1 MFHAPRIALVSNVTG
16 RVATAE
22 ELRDPEYWVRQLR
35 GTVRFHDGVRTL
47 HDRRVTAYVELGPDP
62 VLTAMV
68 RACLGEDA
76 PALAPLLRRDRPET
90 RTFTTALA
98 RLALH
103 GVQPDTERLFPGG
116 RRTALPTY
124 AFQRSRYWLDTAAVS
139 DAADVGLAPA
149 GHPLLGGMTGLADGD
164 GLLFAGRLSPRTR
177 PWLGQHLIAGT
188 ELLPGAALVELAV
201 AAGDRAGCGTLR
213 ELVLEAP
220 LPLPADGVR
229 LQIAVGPVDG
239 DGSRPVA
246 LHSSHEEGDWTRHAS
261 GVLTPRAR
269 TAPAD
274 EGSWPPPAA
283 HPLPLDGLYDRLA
296 DRGYAYG
303 PAFQGLVA
311 AWRSGTDL
319 YGEVELPEDL
329 HSEAAEYGLHPA
341 LLDAALHALLLAEPG
356 DEGTVRLPFAYDG
369 VTLHASGA
377 TRLRVR
383 LTRNTGDGLTLT
395 ATDPAGQ
402 PVLSVDS
409 VTLRPVPAERI
420 TGHTGGSADVP
431 HRVEW
436 QPLPAPAG
444 RTAPGRWAALGAA
457 VPGLTET
464 AHPDP
469 DALTA
474 ALDAGEPAPDVL
486 VLTCRTGRERDAQ
499 ARAAVRDML
508 GVIRHCLG
516 DERLAATRYLLLT
529 HRAVAAVP
537 GEDVHDLPAAAVRGL
552 VRTAASEHPGRF
564 ALLDTDTG
572 RDHGAGT
579 TGADDLRTA
588 AATAVADGLELALR
602 DGRMLTPRLT
612 RGRAAPTGPAVLDP
626 DGTVLITGG
635 TGGLGRRLARHL
647 VDRHGIRHLLL
658 TSRRGPDAPGAAELA
673 AELADSGAEVTVV
686 ACDTADRDR
695 LTRVLADIPASHP
708 LTAVVHAAGVLADAT
723 LDNLRPEDA
732 DRVLAAKA
740 DGARHLHELTAGRP
754 PAAFVLFSSVAGL
767 LGTPGQGAYAAA
779 NAYLDS
785 LAQHRRAQG
794 TAATSLAWGM
804 WDTAAGGM
812 AARLDTADA
821 ARWKRSGIRPLTEE
835 HALRLFDAALSSDDP
850 LLVPAAL
857 DVTALRD
864 ADPAPHPLLRALA
877 PRARRRAATG
887 EGAASWAQRTSD
899 LPEAERRR
907 AVTDLVRTTVASVL
921 ALPGP
926 RSVDLTAA
934 FRDLGVDSLSAL
946 ELRGRLGTATGVT
959 LPATVVFDH
968 PTPQAL
974 LDHLMERI
982 ASAPAAPAARTAP
995 VPAARSEQDD
1005 PVVIVGMACRYPGD
1019 VTGPEDLW
1027 RLVAD
1032 GVDAIGPFPENRDWH
1047 VDDLYDPDPERPGKS
1062 YTRHGGFL
1070 YDADLFDAEFFGI
1083 SPREAVGMDPQQRLL
1098 LETSWEAVESAGIAP
1113 TTLHGSR
1120 TGVFCGVMYSD
1131 YTSRLHTTPLSVE
1144 AYRFVGTSPSVVSGR
1159 VSYTLGLKGPAITV
1173 DTACSSSLVA
1183 VHLAAQALRAGEC
1196 ELALAGGVTV
1206 MASPGTFVEFS
1217 RQRGLAPDGRCKA
1230 FSDTADGT
1238 AWSEGVG
1245 VLLLERLSDA
1255 RRHGHEVL
1263 AVVRGSAINQDG
1275 ASNGLTAPNGPSQ
1288 ERVIRDALDSAGLSA
1303 VEVDAVEAHGTGTRL
1318 GDPIEAQA
1326 LLATYG
1332 QGREPERP
1340 LLLGS
1345 LKSNIGHAQAAA
1357 GVGGIIKSV
1366 QAMRHG
1372 VLPRTLHVDEPTS
1385 HVDWSAG
1392 GVSLLTEARPWP
1404 QTGRPRRAGVSSFG
1418 VSGTNAHVILEQA
1431 PEGAA
1436 DPEPRAT
1443 DVPGLL
1449 PWVVSARGEDALRA
1463 QAARLAPL
1471 AAELAED
1478 GTRRSDV
1485 GYSLAV
1491 TRSALTDRAVILAA
1505 DRDELLAGLD
1515 ALHRGR
1521 DTDSVVTGRDEGR
1534 SHTVFLF
1541 TGQGS
1546 QRAGCGRELY
1556 ERYPVF
1562 AAAVEEV

>member
-1 MFHAPRIALVSNVTG
+1 MTG
-16 RVATAE
+16 RVAAFE

-47 HDRRVTAYVELGPDP
+47 HEERVTAYVELGPDP

-90 RTFTTALA
+90 RTFATALA

-103 GVQPDTERLFPGG
+103 GVRPDNARLFPGG
-116 RRTALPTY
+116 RRTALPSY
-124 AFQRSRYWLDTAAVS
+124 AFQRRRYWLDTTAAG

-149 GHPLLGGMTGLADGD
+149 GHPLLGGMTGLAEGD
-164 GLLFAGRLSPRTR
+164 GLLLAGRLSPRTR
-177 PWLGQHLIAGT
+177 PWLAQHVIAGT
-188 ELLPGAALVELAV
+188 ALLPGAALVELAV
-201 AAGDRAGCGTLR
+201 AAGDRAGCGTLS

-229 LQIAVGPVDG
+229 LQITVGPVDA

-246 LHSSHEEGDWTRHAS
+246 LHSSHEEGDWNRHAS

-269 TAPAD
+269 TAPA
-274 EGSWPPPAA
+274 EAGAWPPPDA
-283 HPLPLDGLYDRLA
+283 HPLPLDGLYERLA

-303 PAFQGLVA
+303 PAFRSLVA

-329 HSEAAEYGLHPA
+329 HTEAAEYGLHPA
-341 LLDAALHALLLAEPG
+341 LLDAALHTLLLAEPG
-356 DEGTVRLPFAYDG
+356 DEGTVRLPFAYGG

-383 LTRNTGDGLTLT
+383 LTRNTGDSLTLT
-395 ATDPAGQ
+395 ATDPTGQ
-402 PVLSVDS
+402 PVLSADA
-409 VTLRPVPAERI
+409 VTLRPVPADRVA
-420 TGHTGGSADVP
+420 GRTGGSADVP

-436 QPLPAPAG
+436 QSVRTPAG
-444 RTAPGRWAALGAA
+444 QAAPERWAVLGAA
-457 VPGLTET
+457 VPGLTGT

-469 DALTA
+469 AALTA

-486 VLTCRTGRERDAQ
+486 VLSCRPGRERDAR

-508 GVIRHCLG
+508 GAIRHCLA
-516 DERLAATRYLLLT
+516 DERLAATRFLLLT

-572 RDHGAGT
+572 TDTGTDTATGTGTGTDAGRDHGAGS

-588 AATAVADGLELALR
+588 AATALADGLELALR
-602 DGRMLTPRLT
+602 DGRMLTPRLI
-612 RGRAAPTGPAVLDP
+612 RGQEAPAGPGVLDP

-647 VDRHGIRHLLL
+647 VVRHGIRHLLL
-658 TSRRGPDAPGAAELA
+658 TSRRGPAAPGAAELVD
-673 AELADSGAEVTVV
+673 ELVESGAEVTVV
-686 ACDTADRDR
+686 ACDTADRDS
-695 LTRVLADIPASHP
+695 LAQVLADIPASHP

-732 DRVLAAKA
+732 DPVLAAKA
-740 DGARHLHELTAGRP
+740 DGARHLHELTVDRP

-767 LGTPGQGAYAAA
+767 LGSPGQGAYAAA

-785 LAQHRRAQG
+785 LAQYRRAQG
-794 TAATSLAWGM
+794 MAATSLAWGM
-804 WDTAAGGM
+804 WDTTAGGM
-812 AARLDTADA
+812 AAGLDA
-821 ARWKRSGIRPLTEE
+821 ADVSRWSRSGIRPLTEE
-835 HALRLFDAALSSDDP
+835 HALRLFDAALSADDP
-850 LLVPAAL
+850 LLVPVAL
-857 DVTALRD
+857 DTIALRD
-864 ADPAPHPLLRALA
+864 AVPAPHPLLRALA

-887 EGAASWAQRTSD
+887 DDAASWAQRTAN

-907 AVTDLVRTTVASVL
+907 AVTDLVRTTVAAVL

-926 RSVDLTAA
+926 RSVGLTAT

-946 ELRGRLGTATGVT
+946 ELRGRLGAATGVT

-982 ASAPAAPAARTAP
+982 AAAPAAPATRTAP
-995 VPAARSEQDD
+995 VPTARAEQDD

-1019 VTGPEDLW
+1019 VHTPEDLW

-1047 VDDLYDPDPERPGKS
+1047 VEDLYDPDPDRPGKS

-1083 SPREAVGMDPQQRLL
+1083 SPREAAGMDPQQRLL

-1113 TTLHGSR
+1113 TTLHGSS

-1131 YTSRLHTTPLSVE
+1131 YTSRLRTTPLGVE
-1144 AYRFVGTSPSVVSGR
+1144 AYRFVGSSPSVVSGR

-1196 ELALAGGVTV
+1196 SLALAGGVTV
-1206 MASPGTFVEFS
+1206 MASPSTFVEFS

-1230 FSDTADGT
+1230 FSDAADGT

-1263 AVVRGSAINQDG
+1263 AVVRGSAIN
-1275 ASNGLTAPNGPSQ
+1275 
-1288 ERVIRDALDSAGLSA
+1288 
-1303 VEVDAVEAHGTGTRL
+1303 
-1318 GDPIEAQA
+1318 
-1326 LLATYG
+1326 
-1332 QGREPERP
+1332 
-1340 LLLGS
+1340 
-1345 LKSNIGHAQAAA
+1345 
-1357 GVGGIIKSV
+1357 
-1366 QAMRHG
+1366 
-1372 VLPRTLHVDEPTS
+1372 
-1385 HVDWSAG
+1385 
-1392 GVSLLTEARPWP
+1392 
-1404 QTGRPRRAGVSSFG
+1404 
-1418 VSGTNAHVILEQA
+1418 
-1431 PEGAA
+1431 
-1436 DPEPRAT
+1436 
-1443 DVPGLL
+1443 
-1449 PWVVSARGEDALRA
+1449 
-1463 QAARLAPL
+1463 
-1471 AAELAED
+1471 
-1478 GTRRSDV
+1478 
-1485 GYSLAV
+1485 
-1491 TRSALTDRAVILAA
+1491 
-1505 DRDELLAGLD
+1505 
-1515 ALHRGR
+1515 
-1521 DTDSVVTGRDEGR
+1521 
-1534 SHTVFLF
+1534 
-1541 TGQGS
+1541 
-1546 QRAGCGRELY
+1546 
-1556 ERYPVF
+1556 
-1562 AAAVEEV
+1562 

>member
-1 MFHAPRIALVSNVTG
+1 VTG
-16 RVATAE
+16 RVASVE
-22 ELRDPEYWVRQLR
+22 ELADPDYWVRQLR

-47 HDRRVTAYVELGPDP
+47 HDERVTAYVELGPDP

-76 PALAPLLRRDRPET
+76 PALVPLLRRERSES

-103 GVQPDTERLFPGG
+103 GVQPDTARLFPGG

-124 AFQRSRYWLDTAAVS
+124 AFQRRRYWLDTAAVG

-164 GLLFAGRLSPRTR
+164 GLLLASRLSPRTR
-177 PWLGQHLIAGT
+177 PWLAQHVIAGT
-188 ELLPGAALVELAV
+188 ALLPGAALVELAV
-201 AAGDRAGCGTLR
+201 AAGDRADCGTLR

-229 LQIAVGPVDG
+229 LQITVGPVDA
-239 DGSRPVA
+239 DGSRPIAV
-246 LHSSHEEGDWTRHAS
+246 HSSHEEGDWKRHAA
-261 GVLTPRAR
+261 GVLAPRAR

-274 EGSWPPPAA
+274 EGSWPPPDA

-296 DRGYAYG
+296 DQGYAYG

-329 HSEAAEYGLHPA
+329 QTEAAEYGLHPA
-341 LLDAALHALLLAEPG
+341 LLDAALHTLLLAEPG

-383 LTRNTGDGLTLT
+383 LTRHTGDSLALT

-409 VTLRPVPAERI
+409 VTLRPVPADRI
-420 TGHTGGSADVP
+420 AGHTGGSADVP

-436 QPLPAPAG
+436 QPLRTPAG
-444 RTAPGRWAALGAA
+444 QAAPGRWAALGTA
-457 VPGLTET
+457 VPGLTND
-464 AHPDP
+464 AYPDP

-486 VLTCRTGRERDAQ
+486 VLPYRTGQESDAE
-499 ARAAVRDML
+499 ARGAVREVL
-508 GVIRHCLG
+508 LAIRHCLA

-529 HRAVAAVP
+529 RRAIAAVP

-552 VRTAASEHPGRF
+552 VRTAASEHPGHF
-564 ALLDTDTG
+564 ALLDTDTDTRG
-572 RDHGAGT
+572 DRAAGS
-579 TGADDLRTA
+579 TGADDVRTA
-588 AATAVADGLELALR
+588 AATAVAEGLELALR
-602 DGRMLTPRLT
+602 DGRMLTPRLI
-612 RGRAAPTGPAVLDP
+612 RGRTEPTGPAVLDP
-626 DGTVLITGG
+626 EGTVLITGG

-647 VDRHGIRHLLL
+647 VVRHGIRHLLL
-658 TSRRGPDAPGAAELA
+658 TSRRGPDAPGAAELVD
-673 AELADSGAEVTVV
+673 ELAESGAEVTVV
-686 ACDTADRDR
+686 ACDTADRGR
-695 LTRVLADIPASHP
+695 LAQVLADIPASHP

-740 DGARHLHELTAGRP
+740 DGARHLHELTVDRP

-785 LAQHRRAQG
+785 LAQYRRARG
-794 TAATSLAWGM
+794 LAATSLAWGM

-812 AARLDTADA
+812 AARLDTADI
-821 ARWKRSGIRPLTEE
+821 ARWSRGGIRPLTDE
-835 HALRLFDAALSSDDP
+835 HGLRLFDAALGADDA

-857 DVTALRD
+857 DLAALRD

-877 PRARRRAATG
+877 PSPRRRAATG
-887 EGAASWAQRTSD
+887 DGGASWAQRTAD
-899 LPEAERRR
+899 MPEAERRR
-907 AVTDLVRTTVASVL
+907 AVTELVRTTVAAVL

-926 RSVDLTAA
+926 RSVDLAAA

-946 ELRGRLGTATGVT
+946 ELRGRLGTATGVA
-959 LPATVVFDH
+959 LQATVVFDH

-974 LDHLMERI
+974 VDHLMERI
-982 ASAPAAPAARTAP
+982 AAAPAVPTARTAP
-995 VPAARSEQDD
+995 VPATRAERDD

-1019 VTGPEDLW
+1019 VHTPEDLW

-1083 SPREAVGMDPQQRLL
+1083 SPREAAGMDPQQRLL

-1113 TTLHGSR
+1113 TALHGSR

-1206 MASPGTFVEFS
+1206 MASPSTFVEFS

-1230 FSDTADGT
+1230 FSDAADGT

-1288 ERVIRDALDSAGLSA
+1288 ERVIRDALDS
-1303 VEVDAVEAHGTGTRL
+1303 
-1318 GDPIEAQA
+1318 
-1326 LLATYG
+1326 
-1332 QGREPERP
+1332 
-1340 LLLGS
+1340 
-1345 LKSNIGHAQAAA
+1345 
-1357 GVGGIIKSV
+1357 
-1366 QAMRHG
+1366 
-1372 VLPRTLHVDEPTS
+1372 
-1385 HVDWSAG
+1385 
-1392 GVSLLTEARPWP
+1392 
-1404 QTGRPRRAGVSSFG
+1404 
-1418 VSGTNAHVILEQA
+1418 
-1431 PEGAA
+1431 
-1436 DPEPRAT
+1436 
-1443 DVPGLL
+1443 
-1449 PWVVSARGEDALRA
+1449 
-1463 QAARLAPL
+1463 
-1471 AAELAED
+1471 
-1478 GTRRSDV
+1478 
-1485 GYSLAV
+1485 
-1491 TRSALTDRAVILAA
+1491 
-1505 DRDELLAGLD
+1505 
-1515 ALHRGR
+1515 
-1521 DTDSVVTGRDEGR
+1521 
-1534 SHTVFLF
+1534 
-1541 TGQGS
+1541 
-1546 QRAGCGRELY
+1546 
-1556 ERYPVF
+1556 
-1562 AAAVEEV
+1562 